1 MVPYMN
7 GELRHAINVKNMLKR
22 KYDKVNN
29 KKNWDKYRLQRNLVT
44 KLRKNSINIYLQNK
58 FGNSKEFWD
67 TVKPLISRKLSSKN
81 DSIILM
87 KDDEIFSHP
96 EVVASVFND
105 YYQHHKE
112 HRY

>member
-1 MVPYMN
+1 
-7 GELRHAINVKNMLKR
+7 MLKR

-29 KKNWDKYRLQRNLVT
+29 KTNWDKYRLQRNLVT
-44 KLRKNSINIYLQNK
+44 KLCKKSINIYLQNKCNSQSK

-67 TVKPLISRKLSSKN
+67 TVKPLISRKISSKN

-96 EVVASVFND
+96 EVVASVLTILSTSP
-105 YYQHHKE
+105 
-112 HRY
+112 RT